1 MIQNFQ
7 ELVDCFWYWTR
18 RDGLTK
24 LNTTIHYEKMY
35 LMMLL
40 NQILYNDMIIM
51 VCSVLQIF
59 IKMVENTSRCL
70 FFPKLIGS
78 SIFLILVCSIIPVTI
93 GSPTNNTEVR
103 FDTND
108 YIGFVSSQLKPP
120 SSIGD
125 LSSNKNIISG
135 WGSHG

>member
-7 ELVDCFWYWTR
+7 ELVDCFWYWAR

-78 SIFLILVCSIIPVTI
+78 SILLILVCSIIPATV
-93 GSPTNNTEVR
+93 GSPTNITKVR
-103 FDTND
+103 CDNFTKTV
-108 YIGFVSSQLKPP
+108 I
-120 SSIGD
+120 I
-125 LSSNKNIISG
+125 IISNLFNLFG
-135 WGSHG
+135 PYTHRTNMTYHLP